1 MLTFDEPSHAYAW
14 NGVRVPSVTQVL
26 APLMNYS
33 FVNPEALEVARQEGM
48 AIHKTVELYCRND
61 LDEDD
66 LPDWLGPRLD
76 AFKKFVADTQFQMTG
91 SEELVYHETYKYAG
105 TFDLSG
111 TLALRRKRVEALIDI
126 KRSFAAGP
134 VIGLQV
140 AAYAVAQAH
149 GLSLDKAMHRYALQL
164 RADGT
169 YRLEAFEDPTDFTV
183 FLACLSMH
191 KWKERHG
198 KH

>member
-1 MLTFDEPSHAYAW
+1 MLTFNEERHEYQW
-14 NGVRVPSVTQVL
+14 NGKIAPSVTQVL
-26 APLMNYS
+26 APLYDFR

-48 AIHKTVELYCRND
+48 AIHKTVELYCQND

-66 LPDWLGPRLD
+66 LPDWLVPRLG
-76 AFKKFVADTQFQMTG
+76 AFKKFVADTQFQVFG
-91 SEELVYHETYKYAG
+91 SEQQVYHPAYHFAG

-111 TLALRRKRVEALIDI
+111 ELLARRKRVKALIDI
-126 KRSFAAGP
+126 KRSFTAGP
-134 VIGLQV
+134 VIGLQLS
-140 AAYAVAQAH
+140 AYVVAQM
-149 GLSLDKAMHRYALQL
+149 GSLSLDTTVHRYALQL